1 MSRKLPRLKKHVWI
15 TLLVILA
22 LAVASEVIYVSV
34 YSRNAYTISH
44 TTVESSSF
52 PRAFNNFSIAMI
64 SDVHLS
70 KKSDLDRLQKIVK
83 KLNAQKPDMVLF
95 GGDLYASRVF
105 SATNV
110 MKVLKA
116 VKAPY
121 GKFAVLGDEDT
132 KNRQQTTTILNDGGF
147 EVLNNEERPIYYK
160 EKKIS
165 LYGMTTSGTSTKID
179 HDNYTIILTH
189 YPDDFKTYASSCDLQ
204 LSGHSGG
211 GYIVLP
217 IIGALIKTSHA
228 SQYVHGTYHK
238 GKATLLI
245 SNGVS
250 PTASTP
256 YKFGAKNEVMI
267 ISLHYG
273 NS

>member
-1 MSRKLPRLKKHVWI
+1 MSRKLPRLKKHVWV

-22 LAVASEVIYVSV
+22 LAVAAEVVYVSV
-34 YSRNAYTISH
+34 YSRYAYTISE
-44 TTVESSSF
+44 TTVESTAF
-52 PRAFNNFSIAMI
+52 PRAFNGFSIAMI
-64 SDVHLS
+64 SDVHLRS
-70 KKSDLDRLQKIVK
+70 KSDLTRLRKIFK
-83 KLNAQKPDMVLF
+83 KLNTQKPDMVLF

-105 SATNV
+105 SASAV
-110 MKVLKA
+110 MQELKS

-121 GKFAVLGDEDT
+121 GKFAVLGDEDA

-147 EVLNNEERPIYYK
+147 EVLSNEERPIYYK
-160 EKKIS
+160 EKKIT
-165 LYGMTTSGTSTKID
+165 LYGMTTDGTATKID
-179 HDNYTIILTH
+179 HDNYTIVLTH

-217 IIGALIKTSHA
+217 IIGGLIKTSHA
-228 SQYVHGTYHK
+228 NQYVHGTYHK

-250 PTASTP
+250 PIASTP
-256 YKFGAKNEVMI
+256 YKFGAKNEVKI
-267 ISLHYG
+267 VNLQYG
-273 NS
+273 SS

>member
-34 YSRNAYTISH
+34 YSRNAYTIS
-44 TTVESSSF
+44 TSAIESTAF
-52 PRAFNNFSIAMI
+52 PRSFNGFSIAMI
-64 SDVHLS
+64 SDVHLN
-70 KKSDLDRLQKIVK
+70 KKSDLTRLKKIIK
-83 KLNAQKPDMVLF
+83 KLNAKNPDMVLF
-95 GGDLYASRVF
+95 GGDLFARRIF
-105 SATNV
+105 SASEV
-110 MKVLKA
+110 MKALKS

-121 GKFAVLGDEDT
+121 GKFAVLGDEDA

-160 EKKIS
+160 EKKIT
-165 LYGMTTSGTSTKID
+165 LYGMTTSGTSKKID
-179 HDNYTIILTH
+179 PDGYTIVLTH

-217 IIGALIKTSHA
+217 FIGALIKTSHA
-228 SQYVHGTYHK
+228 TQYVHGTYHK
-238 GKATLLI
+238 NKATLKI
-245 SNGVS
+245 SNGVA
-250 PTASTP
+250 PIESTP

-267 ISLHYG
+267 VRLHYG